1 MKYEEYKQK
10 LDPLVKA
17 TVSLL
22 HKREMHAIVH
32 KDSATLKAMGDQI
45 LENMQEVLRLQDAIA
60 GREIEVDDIK
70 SLLDKVIGDTD
81 ARDD

>member
-1 MKYEEYKQK
+1 MKYVEYKQK

-32 KDSATLKAMGDQI
+32 KDNATLKAMGDQI

-70 SLLDKVIGDTD
+70 SMLSRLIGENNAD
-81 ARDD
+81 